1 MKIVIDENFRKSP
14 IKVKFPKDFEDWVN
28 KELNSVIIYDRWKRL
43 ARCPICDKTWSY
55 DDVDEK
61 IRKGDIVVCPYC
73 GVEKVAMPHTAAP
86 LGSDNS
92 FFWMW
97 NQGKSIRFAL
107 AWVEWKYN
115 GESLCEPEE
124 PIYFST
130 AYPYIVGKI
139 SHTQQD
145 CFEYYYGNFHKSSDV
160 RLPSMSGL
168 GPLIVHETVQDVLDR
183 SWAKYKSITATDPA
197 RAVRE
202 LALHAKYPGLEYVA
216 KAGLKELIQRKCFG
230 VYIGFRPSWNADSIP
245 GLLHLS
251 PQDVDK
257 LKQWEMWDV
266 DHIATYKYL
275 LKTRRKIRKA
285 DLEIFSEQFYDA
297 REVKHMEHLTG
308 VVIMDPIRMARYLSK
323 QQEKTG
329 VPKWQLKQLYQDLLL
344 QSAGLGYD
352 LNDEYYRYPPDLK
365 KAHDRVSVEYRE
377 EKKKAERMARR
388 EKDAK
393 YKEKILPELTA
404 FSYQDDKYL
413 IWPLESYA
421 DFSREGRHNKNCVLS
436 YYDRAVAGESYIFVL
451 RKVEDPETS
460 YITVELS
467 RDKKRLVQCY
477 GTGNSLPDKEAR
489 EWANDWLE
497 KIVKK
502 KEKVRLNIAS

>member
-14 IKVKFPKDFEDWVN
+14 IKAKFPKEFEDWVN
-28 KELNSVIIYDRWKRL
+28 KRLNSVIIYDRWKRL
-43 ARCPICDKTWSY
+43 ARCPICDKTWRY

-73 GVEKVAMPHTAAP
+73 GEEKVAMPHTAAP

-107 AWVEWKYN
+107 AWVAWKYN
-115 GESLCEPEE
+115 GGSLSEPDV

-130 AYPYIVGKI
+130 AYLYIVGKI
-139 SHTQQD
+139 SHTQQE

-160 RLPSMSGL
+160 KLPSMSGL
-168 GPLIVHETVQDVLDR
+168 GPLIVHETVQDVLQR

-197 RAVRE
+197 LAVRE
-202 LALHAKYPGLEYVA
+202 LTLHAKYPGLEYVA
-216 KAGLKELIQRKCFG
+216 KAGLKELIRRKCFG
-230 VYIGFRPSWNADSIP
+230 VYIGFRPSWTADSIP
-245 GLLHLS
+245 GLLHIS

-257 LKQWEMWDV
+257 LKQWGMWDV
-266 DHIATYKYL
+266 DSIAIYKYL
-275 LKTRRKIRKA
+275 LKTRKKIRKA
-285 DLEIFSEQFYDA
+285 DMEFFSEEFNDLRDVQHL
-297 REVKHMEHLTG
+297 EKLTG
-308 VVIMDPIRMARYLSK
+308 VKIDPIRTARYLSK

-329 VPKWQLKQLYQDLLL
+329 EPKWQLKQLYQDLLR
-344 QSAGLGYD
+344 QSAGLRYN
-352 LNDEYYRYPPDLK
+352 LNDDYYRYPPELK
-365 KAHDRVSVEYRE
+365 KAHDRVSDEYRE

-393 YKEKILPELTA
+393 YQEKILPGLAA

-413 IWPLESYA
+413 IRPLESYA
-421 DFSREGRHNKNCVLS
+421 DFSREGRNNKNCVLS

-489 EWANDWLE
+489 EWANDWLQ

-502 KEKVRLNIAS
+502 KEKVRINIAS